1 MLHTENNKPLGYKLK
16 LINEALIASVDADLK
31 SSRLTF
37 SQINILSYLQDEC
50 EGKAVNLKSIENYFQ
65 LTHPTV
71 IGIVSRLE
79 EKGFVTTEN
88 DSDDKRC
95 KLVSVSISASETW
108 KIVKKHRQK
117 MDSILQ
123 KNMSEKEKKQ
133 LNTLLDRVLENI
145 SSEGALRIKDL

>member
-1 MLHTENNKPLGYKLK
+1 MLHTENNKPLGYKFK
-16 LINEALIASVDADLK
+16 LINEALIVSVDADLK

-37 SQINILSYLQDEC
+37 SQINVLSYLQDEC

-79 EKGFVTTEN
+79 EKGFVITKN
-88 DSDDKRC
+88 DSNDKRC
-95 KLVSVSISASETW
+95 KLVSVSISASEIW
-108 KIVKKHRQK
+108 KVVKKHRQK

-133 LNTLLDRVLENI
+133 LSTLLDKVLENLA
-145 SSEGALRIKDL
+145 SEGALRITEL